1 MQRFGVGS
9 TARASFCAFN
19 TRDEVDALI
28 AGMAKVREVFG

>member
-1 MQRFGVGS
+1 VGS

-28 AGMAKVREVFG
+28 AGMGKVREVFG